1 MKNNVGEW
9 DSKIRSRIG
18 MILVLVGILQ
28 FVGLVKFGLVTGVV
42 LLLIGVVLIVTG
54 TTRKCAIYS
63 LIGVDTSGSERKTGG
78 YED

>member
-1 MKNNVGEW
+1 MKNNVGKW

-42 LLLIGVVLIVTG
+42 LLLVGIVLVVTG
-54 TTRKCAIYS
+54 ATRKCAIYS
-63 LIGVDTSGSERKTGG
+63 LVGMDTSGSEEKSGD